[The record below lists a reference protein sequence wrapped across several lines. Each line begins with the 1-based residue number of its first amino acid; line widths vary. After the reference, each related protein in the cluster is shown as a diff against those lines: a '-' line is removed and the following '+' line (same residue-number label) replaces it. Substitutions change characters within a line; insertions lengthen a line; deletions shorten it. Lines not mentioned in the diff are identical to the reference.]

1 MLLFFPLR
9 VSKIHTCIFRYLSR
23 EIKQYRIHGV
33 VKVAVEKLTD
43 TAEGNF
49 VQAAK
54 HVGQNEKC
62 LKKFLPLD
70 VYY

>member
-1 MLLFFPLR
+1 M
-9 VSKIHTCIFRYLSR
+9 
-23 EIKQYRIHGV
+23 